1 MNRRLSRSSSAVLGA
16 FLARRILGALL
27 ALLGVSL
34 AVFAL
39 RHAVPGDP
47 VDAMLGDQATP
58 ADREELRKCLDLD
71 KPWWGQL
78 RSFAGD
84 VASGTLGIS
93 CVDRRTTVAS
103 RVVEV
108 FPATAELAVTAVAL
122 ALVVALPLGLLA
134 ARRPGSWLDNLVMG
148 LALAGITVPTLWMG
162 PLLLAF
168 FYVKLGWFPGPADP
182 PEAHGALFL
191 PAVTLAV
198 HLLAMLTRMTRSA
211 LLDATGE
218 DYVRTARAKGLT
230 RGQALFRH
238 ALPNALLPVVTV
250 AGIQLGALL
259 AGAIVTEKIFGRPGL
274 GTLLLESIS
283 VRDWKVVQGVVLVV
297 AATYVLVNLAT
308 DLLYGFLDPR
318 IRLG

>member
-1 MNRRLSRSSSAVLGA
+1 V
-16 FLARRILGALL
+16 

-47 VDAMLGDQATP
+47 VDAMLGDQATES
-58 ADREELRKCLDLD
+58 DREQLRKCLDLD
-71 KPWWGQL
+71 KDLLGEL
-78 RSFAGD
+78 GAFARD
-84 VASGTLGIS
+84 VASGTLGTS
-93 CVDRRTTVAS
+93 CLDRRTTVAT
-103 RVVEV
+103 RIAEV
-108 FPATAELAVTAVAL
+108 FPATAKLAVTAVAM

-134 ARRPGSWLDNLVMG
+134 ARKPNSWLDNAVMG
-148 LALAGITVPTLWMG
+148 LALGGITVPTLWMG

-168 FYVKLGWFPGPADP
+168 FYVRLGWFPGPADP
-182 PEAHGALFL
+182 PDAPGALVL
-191 PAVTLAV
+191 PAATLAV
-198 HLLAMLTRMTRSA
+198 HLLAMLTRMTRSS
-211 LLDATGE
+211 LLDASGE
-218 DYVRTARAKGLT
+218 DFMRTARAKGLT
-230 RGQALFRH
+230 RAQALFRH

-259 AGAIVTEKIFGRPGL
+259 AGAIVTEKIFARPGL
-274 GTLLLESIS
+274 GTLLLDSIF

-308 DLLYGFLDPR
+308 DLLYALLDPR